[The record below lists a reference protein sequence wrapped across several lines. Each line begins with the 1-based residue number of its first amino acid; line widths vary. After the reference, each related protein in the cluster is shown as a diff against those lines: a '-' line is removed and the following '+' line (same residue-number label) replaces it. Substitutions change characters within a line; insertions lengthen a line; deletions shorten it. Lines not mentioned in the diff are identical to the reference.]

1 MSVVACILIVTKE
14 RNKMFTKE
22 DVAVASV
29 SWDDR
34 YYTSPECAECGEEIS
49 ARTMADLAAQM
60 DEHACA
66 FVIE

>member
-1 MSVVACILIVTKE
+1 
-14 RNKMFTKE
+14 MFTKE

-34 YYTSPECAECGEEIS
+34 YYTSPECGECGEEIS